1 MEKGRGGVKVIENV
15 CDDIERER
23 GRKRKFIYI
32 LMGGER
38 EGIRD
43 LIVYC
48 LAYTG
53 REF

>member
-32 LMGGER
+32 DGRRKG
-38 EGIRD
+38 RD
-43 LIVYC
+43 
-48 LAYTG
+48 T
-53 REF
+53 